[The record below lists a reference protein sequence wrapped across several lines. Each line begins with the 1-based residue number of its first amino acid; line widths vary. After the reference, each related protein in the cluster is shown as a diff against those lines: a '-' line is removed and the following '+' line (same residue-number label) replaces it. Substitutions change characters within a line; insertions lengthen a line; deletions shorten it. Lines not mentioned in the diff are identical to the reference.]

1 MSTDTEKKQ
10 QQKKTARPRTHRFSR
25 AMYGLYKWHYGFGM
39 YTLFALHRFGR
50 WLKRELKPTVAWVSM
65 QLRRLLS
72 GTPRRIYAMAM
83 SFTESCRV
91 VFSARKIS
99 FKEHPF
105 AAIKEWFGCIGAL
118 MRRYPV
124 ATRTAYRIAAPILAA
139 VVLLLTVFYWTSA
152 TFGIQ
157 VEYEGV
163 DVGYISDE
171 TTYRAAAA
179 MARERVHTDDGSFE
193 ISDTPKMTVTLL
205 RAEPMLTTDLL
216 CDEILRTKGD
226 AIAEATGLYVDGTFA
241 GSMQSR
247 TELEAVLEGI
257 KQSYCVAGQE
267 ERAEFIQKVEIVD
280 GLFLSDSVISAE
292 QMKQKLTAEAVVKK
306 EYTVQDGDTMSGIAR
321 KLDMTLSELRSMN
334 SSIKNDRIYP
344 GNVLIV
350 RRPQPFLRVKV
361 VRTLRYT
368 EEIPFATE
376 KETDST
382 KLVTYEKVK
391 VAGQKGS
398 QNVVAELVLVDG
410 VEQSRNILSIEVTKQ
425 PVTKV
430 VIVGTKKV
438 VTSSGPIEV
447 GDGVSTGSM
456 LWPVPICHNMSRG
469 YRNGHYALDICNG
482 PVTVNRKPFIAAD
495 GGTVVSASTGWN
507 GGYGNM
513 IRIRHDN
520 GLETVYAHCYSL
532 RVVTGQKVTRG
543 QTIGLIGSTG
553 RSTGPHLHFE
563 VWKNGRRVNPLSY
576 VKP

>member
-1 MSTDTEKKQ
+1 MSAKTVKKKPEQKTEE
-10 QQKKTARPRTHRFSR
+10 PRISR
-25 AMYGLYKWHYGFGM
+25 WSQAGYRLYKWYYGFGM
-39 YTLFALHRFGR
+39 YTLLALHRFSR
-50 WLKRELKPTVAWVSM
+50 WLKKELRPMSAFMWRH
-65 QLRRLLS
+65 LRRILA
-72 GTPRRIYAMAM
+72 GTPRRVYEMAQ
-83 SFTESCRV
+83 SFVHSCRV
-91 VFSARKIS
+91 VFSAREVS
-99 FKEHPF
+99 FKERPF

-118 MRRYPV
+118 VRRYPV
-124 ATRTAYRIAAPILAA
+124 ATRTAYRIAAPVLAA
-139 VVLLLTVFYWTSA
+139 VVLVLTISYWTSA

-179 MARERVHTDDGSFE
+179 MARERVHTEDGSFE

-205 RAEPMLTTDLL
+205 RAESMLTTDLL

-226 AIAEATGLYVDGTFA
+226 AIAEGSGLYVDGTLV

-247 TELEAVLEGI
+247 SELETVLEDI
-257 KQSYCVAGQE
+257 KQSYCVEGQE
-267 ERAEFIQKVEIVD
+267 DRAEFIQEVQIVD
-280 GLFLSDSVISAE
+280 GLFLSDSVLSADK
-292 QMKQKLTAEAVVKK
+292 MKEKLTAEAVVKK

-321 KLDMTLSELRSMN
+321 KLDMTLDDLRSMN
-334 SSIKNDRIYP
+334 SSIQNDRIYP

-361 VRTLRYT
+361 IRTLRYT
-368 EEIPFATE
+368 EEIPFSTE
-376 KETDST
+376 KQTDDT
-382 KLVTYEKVK
+382 KYVTYEKVK

-398 QNVVAELVLVDG
+398 QNVVAEAVLIDG

-430 VIVGTKKV
+430 VVVGTKKV

-469 YRNGHYALDICNG
+469 WRSGHYALDIANG
-482 PVTVNRKPFIAAD
+482 PVTVNGKPFIAAD
-495 GGTVVSASTGWN
+495 GGTVVAASTGWN
-507 GGYGNM
+507 GGYGTM

-520 GLETVYAHCYSL
+520 GLETVYAHCMSI
-532 RVVTGQKVTRG
+532 RVVVGQKVTRG
-543 QTIGLIGSTG
+543 QTIGLVGNTG

-563 VWKNGRRVNPLSY
+563 VWKDGRRVNPLLY
-576 VKP
+576 VTP